1 MLADV
6 APTSVRFEAG
16 ARSATVTLATADD
29 AVVEGAGTV
38 TVTLAAGSGYVL
50 GETAT
55 AVLTVEDDDA
65 ATFAV
70 SLVPEEIDEGGSAVL
85 TVALANGVTFAR
97 EQSIAL
103 SATGSATPADYGLA
117 PSTLAL
123 ATGAGSA
130 TATLTAL
137 ADVHAEDAETVTV
150 TATHDG
156 AAVGSA
162 MATIRAN
169 DAPPPLVATVSADA
183 ATVTEGSTAA
193 FTVVLDAP
201 ARAPLSVAAT
211 VSETRAVLS
220 GRVPTRIEFAVG
232 ERQKRLALATV
243 DDAVVEGAGTVT
255 VTLAAG
261 SGYVLGE
268 TATAVLTVEDDDAA
282 TFSVTAAQDEIEEG
296 GGTSVT
302 VTVEGGVTFAE
313 EQSIA
318 LSMGGTAAADDYEL
332 SANPLTLVAGAT
344 SVAATLTAL
353 DDAAQEP
360 RETVTVTAT
369 HDGVA
374 AGLVTVAIRASD
386 IPSDDATL
394 SRLEL
399 TNVDFGTFDPGRQ
412 SYAAEVAADVETTTV
427 TATPNDAGAS
437 VEVADRFGSTLD
449 AHRTVTLAHGSNE
462 IAVTVTA
469 EDGATVRTY
478 TVSVARS
485 FQRAWGERVPERD
498 IAVGPNPS
506 GIWSDGETLWAVTD
520 FRVGQVSAYVLS
532 DGTRL
537 PARDIRLRGGSGFP
551 AGLWSD
557 GATLWVADYNG
568 GVTAQRL
575 SDGTR
580 LPAADLDGEALAAAG
595 NHQPTGLWSDGATV
609 WVADY
614 GAWKVF
620 AYRLSDKARLPEREF
635 DLFEA
640 DSAQLTPFGL
650 WSDGR
655 TAMVSGSLRDR
666 VFGYRLADGALRPGL
681 LLEMTGSGS
690 PLGLWSD
697 GRTLWVVDDRD
708 HRAHAYAVPGLGGE
722 RVGQTFPIRATQ
734 RAQGVPA
741 AAVGGL
747 AVPIADAAL
756 RARIAAALGK
766 PVDAVVGER
775 ELAALTSLD
784 ARGAGVADLAGL
796 EYAVNLMALD
806 IGANPLADLRSLAA
820 LPALEVLILDGVAA
834 DLLPVAALT
843 GLRRLSLRG
852 AGVEDVGILLGLTEL
867 EALDLGDNRIAD
879 LAPLEGLP
887 GLVALRADGNP
898 LAEAPGHDVPRTWK
912 RSQGG
917 GTREPAPRSSGR

>member
-1 MLADV
+1 M
-6 APTSVRFEAG
+6 
-16 ARSATVTLATADD
+16 
-29 AVVEGAGTV
+29 
-38 TVTLAAGSGYVL
+38 
-50 GETAT
+50 
-55 AVLTVEDDDA
+55 
-65 ATFAV
+65 TFV
-70 SLVPEEIDEGGSAVL
+70 
-85 TVALANGVTFAR
+85 
-97 EQSIAL
+97 
-103 SATGSATPADYGLA
+103 
-117 PSTLAL
+117 
-123 ATGAGSA
+123 
-130 TATLTAL
+130 
-137 ADVHAEDAETVTV
+137 
-150 TATHDG
+150 
-156 AAVGSA
+156 
-162 MATIRAN
+162 
-169 DAPPPLVATVSADA
+169 
-183 ATVTEGSTAA
+183 
-193 FTVVLDAP
+193 
-201 ARAPLSVAAT
+201 
-211 VSETRAVLS
+211 
-220 GRVPTRIEFAVG
+220 
-232 ERQKRLALATV
+232 
-243 DDAVVEGAGTVT
+243 
-255 VTLAAG
+255 
-261 SGYVLGE
+261 
-268 TATAVLTVEDDDAA
+268 
-282 TFSVTAAQDEIEEG
+282 
-296 GGTSVT
+296 
-302 VTVEGGVTFAE
+302 E

-360 RETVTVTAT
+360 REAETVTAT

-437 VEVADRFGSTLD
+437 VEVADWFGSTLD

-462 IAVTVTA
+462 ITVTVTA

-520 FRVGQVSAYVLS
+520 FRVGQ
-532 DGTRL
+532 
-537 PARDIRLRGGSGFP
+537 
-551 AGLWSD
+551 
-557 GATLWVADYNG
+557 
-568 GVTAQRL
+568 
-575 SDGTR
+575 
-580 LPAADLDGEALAAAG
+580 ALAAAAAASRRA
-595 NHQPTGLWSDGATV
+595 LWSDGATV
-609 WVADY
+609 WAADY

-722 RVGQTFPIRATQ
+722 RVGQTFPIRANL

-756 RARIAAALGK
+756 RARVAAALGK

-775 ELAALTSLD
+775 ELAAL
-784 ARGAGVADLAGL
+784 
-796 EYAVNLMALD
+796 
-806 IGANPLADLRSLAA
+806 
-820 LPALEVLILDGVAA
+820 
-834 DLLPVAALT
+834 
-843 GLRRLSLRG
+843 
-852 AGVEDVGILLGLTEL
+852 
-867 EALDLGDNRIAD
+867 
-879 LAPLEGLP
+879 
-887 GLVALRADGNP
+887 
-898 LAEAPGHDVPRTWK
+898 
-912 RSQGG
+912 
-917 GTREPAPRSSGR
+917 